1 MSKHHNYNNYSK
13 PNNQPVEPTPEKEE
27 EVVETVEE
35 TTEEVAEESAVEET
49 VEETPV
55 SVTGIVS
62 DCIKLNVRKS
72 PTPLAEVLCVVDE
85 NSKVE
90 IDEAESTAEFYKVCT
105 ASGVEGYCMKK
116 FITVE

>member
-13 PNNQPVEPTPEKEE
+13 PNNQPVEPTPVVEE
-27 EVVETVEE
+27 EVVEAVEEVTEETVEE
-35 TTEEVAEESAVEET
+35 VIEET

-55 SVTGIVS
+55 PVTGVVS
-62 DCIKLNVRKS
+62 GCKKLNVRKS
-72 PTPLAEVLCVVDE
+72 PTLLADVVCKLNE

-90 IDEAESTAEFYKVCT
+90 INEDDSTVEFYKVCT

-116 FITVE
+116 FITV